1 MLTLCV
7 GACRATACQPT
18 TRAAHPHRTHTH
30 TPLTAHG
37 LLDNDGAPFQWT
49 PNVQLISKVYLKKHT
64 SQPRTYSLN
73 KKDAEMVKDAVAKK
87 L

>member
-1 MLTLCV
+1 MCRQCWTLSKGKAV
-7 GACRATACQPT
+7 G
-18 TRAAHPHRTHTH
+18 
-30 TPLTAHG
+30 LS
-37 LLDNDGAPFQWT
+37 DNDGAT

-73 KKDAEMVKDAVAKK
+73 KKDAKMVKDAVAKK

>member
-1 MLTLCV
+1 MCRQCWTLSKALAKAV
-7 GACRATACQPT
+7 G
-18 TRAAHPHRTHTH
+18 
-30 TPLTAHG
+30 LS
-37 LLDNDGAPFQWT
+37 DNDGAPFQWT

-73 KKDAEMVKDAVAKK
+73 KKDAKMVKDAVAKK

>member
-1 MLTLCV
+1 MSPEQSV
-7 GACRATACQPT
+7 TAGSTQALP
-18 TRAAHPHRTHTH
+18 
-30 TPLTAHG
+30 
-37 LLDNDGAPFQWT
+37 

-73 KKDAEMVKDAVAKK
+73 KKDTKMVKDGVAKK

>member
-1 MLTLCV
+1 MFILRWYKEVDKTGKELAGYQNPECAAYKLT
-7 GACRATACQPT
+7 
-18 TRAAHPHRTHTH
+18 
-30 TPLTAHG
+30 
-37 LLDNDGAPFQWT
+37 LDNDGAPFQWT

-73 KKDAEMVKDAVAKK
+73 KKDAKMVKDAVAKK